1 MVFTHTSRN
10 DAPWSLAATETVVA
24 AYVSKNPVSTAD
36 LPGLI
41 ASVYKALSG
50 LGAPDAP
57 PAAVQEPAV
66 PVKKSVTPDF
76 IICLDDGKKFKSLR
90 RHITMLGY
98 TPESYRAKWGLPAD
112 YPLVCASYSAK
123 RSALAKEHGLGR
135 KA

>member
-1 MVFTHTSRN
+1 MNVDISKLQLIGQAVSIVSSYCQHNAVNTS
-10 DAPWSLAATETVVA
+10 
-24 AYVSKNPVSTAD
+24 D

-50 LGAPDAP
+50 LGEPAAP
-57 PAAVQEPAV
+57 PVAAQEPAV

-76 IICLDDGKKFKSLR
+76 IVCLDDGKKFRSLK
-90 RHITMLGY
+90 RHIAGLGMS
-98 TPESYRAKWGLPAD
+98 PEQYRAKWNLPSD
-112 YPLVCASYSAK
+112 YPMVAPSYSAT